1 MYITELKTHINDDNK
16 TVWIQIDFE
25 LIGVSKS
32 DAQRF
37 FSWGWT
43 IYGFD
48 DLDRL
53 NYCSW
58 WSLSDN
64 GDGVNR
70 YHQFPEYLNYF
81 VSIKALDDTGTAKD
95 IGTKNAKLI

>member
-1 MYITELKTHINDDNK
+1 MHITELKTHINDDNK

-48 DLDRL
+48 DLGKL
-53 NYCSW
+53 SHCSW
-58 WSLSDN
+58 WSLPDN

-70 YHQFPEYLNYF
+70 YHQFPEYLDYF